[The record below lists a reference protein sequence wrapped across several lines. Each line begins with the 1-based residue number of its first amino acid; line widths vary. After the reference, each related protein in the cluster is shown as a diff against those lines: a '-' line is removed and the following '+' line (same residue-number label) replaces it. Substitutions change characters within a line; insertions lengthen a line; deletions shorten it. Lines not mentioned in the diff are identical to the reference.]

1 MFEMYYFVTIK
12 IRSEQ
17 TDLDGSEGL
26 CDKVAVIRGF
36 GDIIIALDGLP
47 AERPVG
53 QVLVDH
59 FPRVVQDR
67 GFESF

>member
-1 MFEMYYFVTIK
+1 M
-12 IRSEQ
+12 
-17 TDLDGSEGL
+17 
-26 CDKVAVIRGF
+26 CDKVAVIRSF
-36 GDIIIALDGLP
+36 GDVIIALDGLP